1 MPANYKGE
9 YKMSKNRR
17 RRSRR
22 RKASRRASGQTISV
36 LSICAVVILLIVM
49 VSVSS
54 VTLQAKDKSLAAQE
68 TELKEQ
74 IETEKT
80 RSEEIDE
87 LEDYVGTDEYIESV
101 AKEKLGLVHEGEI
114 VFKSE

>member
-1 MPANYKGE
+1 
-9 YKMSKNRR
+9 MSKNRH
-17 RRSRR
+17 RRSGKRR
-22 RKASRRASGQTISV
+22 SGRRASGQTISV
-36 LSICAVVILLIVM
+36 LSICAVVLLLIVM

-54 VTLQAKDKSLAAQE
+54 MTLQAKDKSLAAQE

-101 AKEKLGLVHEGEI
+101 AKEKLGLVREGEI

>member
-1 MPANYKGE
+1 MPTEYKGE
-9 YKMSKNRR
+9 YKMNKDRR
-17 RRSRR
+17 KRSRR
-22 RKASRRASGQTISV
+22 RRGGRRASSQTISV
-36 LSICAVVILLIVM
+36 LSICAVVVLLIVM

-54 VTLQAKDKSLAAQE
+54 ITLQAKDKSLAAQE

-74 IETEKT
+74 IETEKA

-87 LEDYVGTDEYIESV
+87 LEEYVSTDEYIESV

>member
-1 MPANYKGE
+1 
-9 YKMSKNRR
+9 MSKNRH
-17 RRSRR
+17 RRSGKRR
-22 RKASRRASGQTISV
+22 SGRRASGQTISV
-36 LSICAVVILLIVM
+36 LSICAVVLLLIVM

-54 VTLQAKDKSLAAQE
+54 MTLQAKDKSLASQE

>member
-1 MPANYKGE
+1 MPVNYKGE

-22 RKASRRASGQTISV
+22 RKTSRRASGQTISV
-36 LSICAVVILLIVM
+36 LSVCVVVILLIVM

>member
-1 MPANYKGE
+1 MNKGE
-9 YKMSKNRR
+9 YKMNKEK
-17 RRSRR
+17 R
-22 RKASRRASGQTISV
+22 RKPVKRRAGKHATNQTISV
-36 LSICAVVILLIVM
+36 LGICAVVVLLIVM

-54 VTLQAKDKSLAAQE
+54 ITLQAKDRSLAAQE
-68 TELKEQ
+68 TELKGQ

-80 RSEEIDE
+80 RSEEIAD
-87 LEDYVGTDEYIESV
+87 LEEYVGTDEYVESV